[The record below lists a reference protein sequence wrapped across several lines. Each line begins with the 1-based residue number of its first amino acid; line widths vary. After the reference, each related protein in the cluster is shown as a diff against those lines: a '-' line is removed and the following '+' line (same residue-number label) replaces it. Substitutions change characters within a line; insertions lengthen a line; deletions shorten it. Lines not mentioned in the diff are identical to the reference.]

1 MFNNF
6 YKVLAV
12 QFPFLLCSSI
22 LGSIQ
27 SVSGPTHSSDSLL
40 EDRQRGQSG
49 YPLGCEGSWYR
60 DWGNQRKAEQ
70 EVHTAKGERGGRRRE
85 WGWRHGGRRG
95 PQRAESSRLGHS
107 VLIGKLAQFSELLS
121 LPTDSG
127 LGKFLSWGAMYLF
140 LPGAVGVSLAHNQDW
155 LISRLEMC
163 K

>member
-1 MFNNF
+1 ME
-6 YKVLAV
+6 A
-12 QFPFLLCSSI
+12 
-22 LGSIQ
+22 
-27 SVSGPTHSSDSLL
+27 
-40 EDRQRGQSG
+40 RGEKGAS
-49 YPLGCEGSWYR
+49 EG
-60 DWGNQRKAEQ
+60 RKQQAR
-70 EVHTAKGERGGRRRE
+70 T
-85 WGWRHGGRRG
+85 
-95 PQRAESSRLGHS
+95 L